1 MSKEEVNQSIAA
13 LHAEIDQLETSDAE
27 VKTKLLSLIETVE
40 KRLQEPEESAH
51 KNTNLNT
58 LSSLIEQFE
67 SDHPKMTETL
77 SRLLNTLS
85 SMGV

>member
-1 MSKEEVNQSIAA
+1 MSKEEVNQSLEA
-13 LHAEIDQLETSDAE
+13 LHAEIDRLETSDTA

-40 KRLQEPEESAH
+40 KQLQEPEDDAH
-51 KNTNLNT
+51 KSTNLNT
-58 LSSLIEQFE
+58 LPTLIEQFE
-67 SDHPKMTETL
+67 SDHPKMTATL

>member
-13 LHAEIDQLETSDAE
+13 LHAEIDRLETSDAT
-27 VKTKLLSLIETVE
+27 VKAKLLSLIETVE
-40 KRLQEPEESAH
+40 KQLQEPEENEH
-51 KNTNLNT
+51 KDANLNT
-58 LSSLIEQFE
+58 LPTLIEQFE
-67 SDHPKMTETL
+67 SDHPQMTETL

>member
-1 MSKEEVNQSIAA
+1 MSKEEINQSIAA
-13 LHAEIDQLETSDAE
+13 LHAEIDQLETSDAT
-27 VKTKLLSLIETVE
+27 VKAKLLSLIETVE
-40 KRLQEPEESAH
+40 KQLQEPEETAH
-51 KNTNLNT
+51 KSANLNT
-58 LSSLIEQFE
+58 LPTLIEQFE

>member
-1 MSKEEVNQSIAA
+1 MSKEAVNRSIEA
-13 LHAEIDQLETSDAE
+13 LHAEINQLETSDEA

-40 KRLQEPEESAH
+40 KQLQEPEEVAH
-51 KNTNLNT
+51 KDANLNT
-58 LSSLIEQFE
+58 LPALIEQFE
-67 SDHPKMTETL
+67 SDHPKMTATL